1 MRHQSGDGPAR
12 QGAGLLSRPRWD
24 RQTSS
29 ARKSSGVQIPLPAPF
44 SLMVNDGIRL
54 SYVDTRCMKLFGVSF
69 GTLNAQLAATFMALA
84 GMISLGTVTYHSMEG
99 WSWTSSFYFT
109 VCTITTVG
117 YGDMV
122 PSTETSRLVTAL
134 FALAG
139 VSIAF
144 ASFGII
150 GATYIRRGEDVVRK
164 VRRED

>member
-1 MRHQSGDGPAR
+1 
-12 QGAGLLSRPRWD
+12 
-24 RQTSS
+24 
-29 ARKSSGVQIPLPAPF
+29 
-44 SLMVNDGIRL
+44 
-54 SYVDTRCMKLFGVSF
+54 MKLFGISL
-69 GTLNAQLAATFMALA
+69 GSLNAQLAATFLALS
-84 GMISLGTVTYHSMEG
+84 GMISLGTVTYHLMEG

-117 YGDMV
+117 YGDLV

-150 GATYIRRGEDVVRK
+150 GASYIRRGEDVVRK